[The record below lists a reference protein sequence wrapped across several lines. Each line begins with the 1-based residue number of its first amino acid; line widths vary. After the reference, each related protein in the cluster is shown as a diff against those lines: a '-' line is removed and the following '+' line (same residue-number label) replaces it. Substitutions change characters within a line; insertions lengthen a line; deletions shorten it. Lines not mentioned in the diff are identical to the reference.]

1 MINIYNVLG
10 QKVFEKQD
18 FIKGEY
24 TIDLSQF
31 QKGTYFMTIGD
42 DNEIIKK
49 TILIQ

>member
-1 MINIYNVLG
+1 MIH
-10 QKVFEKQD
+10 
-18 FIKGEY
+18 IKKEVKTN
-24 TIDLSQF
+24 TINLSQF